1 MNVLDTRRASGW
13 STANLAAAG
22 FVLLAHALLVIPHLD
37 KGELDMDEAGTFF
50 VSTQPLHD
58 VLTVP
63 TAFHSQPPLFYL
75 VLGEVA
81 RLSDNEPVLRM
92 VPWVFMLALGI
103 SVLLFVREL
112 SPAGRVA
119 AAAVLLCTDYSRY
132 LALMVRPY
140 SMAVFLAFWSCL
152 LFWRLVSGPAS
163 PWKTLTGYAI
173 TTVLMVYTVSIAI
186 CLVVAEGLVA
196 TIVLAVRAKHDGVR
210 PAFLSLLPIIVA
222 LLMVALTYLPFALY
236 VWSLRRTI
244 GHASTSHSLHRMVTP
259 RFFVTGPL
267 YLLHAAYGTGFL
279 AAALVV
285 YAAWQGLLRR
295 VGFVAFLMAIVAGQI
310 AFSHGLLAGRT
321 GFAFR
326 YLAPAF
332 PALCLL
338 VGVGAEYLY
347 RNFRRAEQ
355 VLVTSAAALAL
366 GGAIGFAKTDWH
378 HVGPWRQLRTD
389 LDKMQG
395 EKIVFF
401 DVGWDG
407 QRLQYETRRDRD
419 ITVLRRRGTGWSWG
433 GSVMTPDY
441 ITRSVDERRAS
452 ASAFFYQFDPVS
464 NRSNFD
470 SAFVPAMEKIGCKRT
485 FVREVPTYTRTVADP
500 SKGALVVGYSCNAG

>member
-1 MNVLDTRRASGW
+1 MSVPDTRRVSGW
-13 STANLAAAG
+13 SPATLAAAAL
-22 FVLLAHALLVIPHLD
+22 VLLAHLLLTLPHLN
-37 KGELDMDEAGTFF
+37 KGELDLDEAGTFI

-63 TAFHSQPPLFYL
+63 TTFHSQPPLFYL
-75 VLGEVA
+75 VLGAVA
-81 RLSDNEPVLRM
+81 RMADSEPVLRI
-92 VPWVFMLALGI
+92 VPWLFMLALGI
-103 SVLLFVREL
+103 SILLCVREL
-112 SPAGRVA
+112 SPAGRVV
-119 AAAVLLCTDYSRY
+119 AAAVVLCTDYSRY
-132 LALMVRPY
+132 LTMMVRPY

-152 LFWRLVSGPAS
+152 LFWRLTRSEARMSWTWAGY
-163 PWKTLTGYAI
+163 TLT
-173 TTVLMVYTVSIAI
+173 TLLMLYTVSIAGGV
-186 CLVVAEGLVA
+186 VVAEGLAA
-196 TIVLAVRAKHDGVR
+196 TIILVLRAKRDGLRSAFISVR
-210 PAFLSLLPIIVA
+210 PILFALSVVA
-222 LLMVALTYLPFALY
+222 CLYLPFVLY
-236 VWSLRRTI
+236 AWSLRRTI
-244 GHASTSHSLHRMVTP
+244 GHATASHSLETMFTP

-267 YLLHAAYGTGFL
+267 YLLRAAYGTGFL
-279 AAALVV
+279 AAALAV

-295 VGFVAFLMAIVAGQI
+295 ATFVAFLIVIVAGQI
-310 AFSHGLLAGRT
+310 AFSHAFLAGRS

-338 VGVGAEYLY
+338 VGVGAEYVC
-347 RNFRRAEQ
+347 RSFRQAEQ
-355 VLVTSAAALAL
+355 ILATSAALLAL
-366 GGAIGFAKTDWH
+366 GTGIGFARADWH
-378 HVGPWRQLRTD
+378 RVGPWRALRGD

-407 QRLQYETRRDRD
+407 QRLQYETRRDTA
-419 ITVLRRRGTGWSWG
+419 ITVLRRRGPGWSWG

-470 SAFVPAMEKIGCKRT
+470 SAFVPAMEKLGCKKT
-485 FVREVPTYTRTVADP
+485 YVREVPTYTRTVADP